1 MERPAVPS
9 ARGRQ
14 RGHTARVLWA
24 LLLALLAPP
33 AALAVEVEDAVRGL
47 EFFQESFPSGKEAGE
62 ELLEFN
68 QEEIL
73 HVDWAQK
80 QNVWRLPEFTHYG
93 YQTQWAL
100 ANLAVLKESLEIM
113 MKRTNQT
120 QAQNAPPPHNLPA
133 EHFVYQWASECLY
146 HNGTERVRFLDRI
159 AFGRQE
165 FVRFDSDRGEFE
177 AVTTLGEPSARY
189 WNSQKDFLER
199 MRRELER
206 FCRINYGIFNLFA
219 SGRKIPPKLKI
230 VPSENSLAP
239 SVLLICTVDSFFPSK
254 IKITWFRNGK
264 EEDEVRVFTTD
275 LIRNGDWTF
284 QMAVML
290 EAQPERGDVYACQ
303 VEHASF
309 PEPVT
314 VRWEAQSKSA
324 RRKMWTGV
332 VGIVMG
338 VVFAAAGISFYLK
351 SKKGQAIP
359 QPAAL
364 MS

>member
-1 MERPAVPS
+1 MERLAVPP

-14 RGHTARVLWA
+14 GGHTARVLWA

-47 EFFQESFPSGKEAGE
+47 EFFQESFPSGEDAGE

-120 QAQNAPPPHNLPA
+120 QAQNA
-133 EHFVYQWASECLY
+133 HFVFQRIGDCSFQSNGSEAGSGPTP
-146 HNGTERVRFLDRI
+146 HVRFLDRYV
-159 AFGRQE
+159 FGRQE
-165 FVRFDSDRGEFE
+165 LVRFDSDRGEFE

-199 MRRELER
+199 LRRELER

-351 SKKGQAIP
+351 SKK
-359 QPAAL
+359 AL

>member
-33 AALAVEVEDAVRGL
+33 AALAVEVEDTFRDL
-47 EFFQESFPSGKEAGE
+47 EFFQESFPSGEEAGQD
-62 ELLEFN
+62 LLEFN

-73 HVDWAQK
+73 HVDWAQR

-120 QAQNAPPPHNLPA
+120 QAQNA
-133 EHFVYQWASECLY
+133 HFVFQRIGDCSFQSNGSEAGSGPTP
-146 HNGTERVRFLDRI
+146 HVRFLDRH
-159 AFGRQE
+159 FYDRQE

-177 AVTTLGEPSARY
+177 AVTTLGEPDARL
-189 WNSQKDFLER
+189 WNSQKDLLEAA
-199 MRRELER
+199 RRAVDF
-206 FCRINYGIFNLFA
+206 FCRHNYGLAESFA

-254 IKITWFRNGK
+254 IKITWLRNGK
-264 EEDEVRVFTTD
+264 EEDEARVFTTD

-324 RRKMWTGV
+324 RSKMWTGV

-338 VVFAAAGISFYLK
+338 VAFAATGVSFYLR

>member
-14 RGHTARVLWA
+14 GGLPARVLWA

-33 AALAVEVEDAVRGL
+33 AASAVEVEDTFRGL
-47 EFFQESFPSGKEAGE
+47 AFFQETFPSEKEAGE
-62 ELLEFN
+62 MLLEFN
-68 QEEIL
+68 QEEFV
-73 HVDWAQK
+73 HVDWDQK
-80 QNVWRLPEFTHYG
+80 RNVWRLPEFTHYG
-93 YQTQWAL
+93 YQTHCAL
-100 ANLAVLKESLEIM
+100 ANLAVLKESLEIL

-120 QAQNAPPPHNLPA
+120 QAQNA
-133 EHFVYQWASECLY
+133 HFVFQRIGDCSFQSNGSEAGSGPTP
-146 HNGTERVRFLDRI
+146 HVRFLDRF

-177 AVTTLGEPSARY
+177 AVTTLGEPIARD
-189 WNSQKDFLER
+189 WNSQKDLLEDA
-199 MRRELER
+199 RREVER
-206 FCRINYGIFNLFA
+206 FCRPSYETAERFA

-230 VPSENSLAP
+230 TLSENSLAP
-239 SVLLICTVDSFFPSK
+239 NALLICTVDSFFPSK
-254 IKITWFRNGK
+254 INISWFRNGK
-264 EEDEVRVFTTD
+264 EEDESRVFTTD

-324 RRKMWTGV
+324 RSKMWTGI

-338 VVFAAAGISFYLK
+338 VAFAAAGISFYLK

-364 MS
+364 IS